1 MSPLQ
6 NIVRS
11 CNQQLLKLYA
21 RHSKC
26 TLSLPIK
33 RSASTSEAL
42 RKTFLYDFHIE
53 HGGKMVPFGGW
64 SMPVQYKDSI
74 QDSHHHVRNHVGIFD
89 VSHMM
94 QTKIHGKDKLSF
106 IESLTVVNAKIL
118 KPGMGSLTVFTNED
132 GGINDDLIV
141 TNTSEGYL
149 YVVSNAACDHK
160 DYANMEK
167 RVAEFHA
174 KGLDVTIEK
183 LPHSLLA
190 VQGPSMIKVLQP
202 GLPFDLNTLPFM
214 RSTMTTVFGIPECR
228 ITRCGYTGEDGV
240 EISVDCDHVL
250 KLLNELLGSKID
262 EVRMAGLGARDTL
275 RLEAGLCLYGND
287 MDETTTPIEAS
298 LGWLIGKRRRQEA
311 NFPGASIIL
320 DHIKNPPNRIRVGF
334 LSAGPSPRHGCKIF
348 DETGETEIGVVTS
361 GCPSPTL
368 KQNISMGYLKPEFS
382 SVGSKV
388 IFDIRKKRIPG
399 QIAKMPFVPTNYFV
413 VKKK

>member
-1 MSPLQ
+1 
-6 NIVRS
+6 
-11 CNQQLLKLYA
+11 
-21 RHSKC
+21 
-26 TLSLPIK
+26 
-33 RSASTSEAL
+33 
-42 RKTFLYDFHIE
+42 
-53 HGGKMVPFGGW
+53 MVPFGGW

-74 QDSHHHVRNHVGIFD
+74 QDSHHHVRNRVGIFD

-94 QTKIHGKDKLSF
+94 QTKIYGKDRIPF

-118 KPGMGSLTVFTNED
+118 KPGMGSLTVFTNEQ

-141 TNTSEGYL
+141 TNMDDGYL

-174 KGLDVTIEK
+174 KGLDVTIER
-183 LPHSLLA
+183 LPHSLIA
-190 VQGPSMIKVLQP
+190 VQGPSMVKVLQP
-202 GLPFDLNTLPFM
+202 GLPFDLSTLPFM
-214 RSTMTTVFGIPECR
+214 RSTMTSVFGIPDCR

-240 EISVDCDHVL
+240 EISVSCDHIL
-250 KLLNELLGSKID
+250 QLLNELLSSKVD

-298 LGWLIGKRRRQEA
+298 LGWLIGKRRRQQA
-311 NFPGASIIL
+311 DFPGASIVL
-320 DHIKNPPNRIRVGF
+320 EHVKNPPNRIRVGF
-334 LSAGPSPRHGCKIF
+334 LSAGPSPRNGCKIF
-348 DETGETEIGVVTS
+348 NESGETEIGIVTS

-368 KQNISMGYLKPEFS
+368 KKNISMGYVKPEFS
-382 SVGSKV
+382 SIGGKV
-388 IFDIRKKRIPG
+388 IFDIRKKK
-399 QIAKMPFVPTNYFV
+399 IAGEITKMPFVATNYFV